1 MARVRQAGQ
10 GKIGC
15 VLWVLAFV
23 IAAMAATKMIPVRV
37 KVGQL
42 TDYASEQAKW
52 AASQPADKIR
62 TRLHNKARELELP
75 VSKEQIKVTRT
86 AAKLKVQMTFMVPI
100 EFPGYTYEWNFDIDR
115 EWDIFIF

>member
-1 MARVRQAGQ
+1 MARLRQAGQ

-15 VLWVLAFV
+15 VLWVLAFT
-23 IAAMAATKMIPVRV
+23 IAAMAAFKMIPVRI
-37 KVGQL
+37 KVGEL

-52 AASQPADKIR
+52 AASQEAEKIR

-75 VSKEQIKVTRT
+75 VAKEQIQVTRT
-86 AAKLKVQMTFMVPI
+86 SSKLQVRMNFMVPI